1 MKPRVSGKV
10 QLPGAG
16 TGAQERVRFSGFH
29 FARTKSGQCTAE
41 VTLTFRGV
49 DHVGRAIGPSS
60 PLGELR
66 ASAEACMRA
75 LEDFAPDAAGLELL
89 GVKQV
94 RAFDSNLAVVSIG
107 MRSEGSMIRLV
118 GCYLASDDVNRGAA
132 IAVLNATNRVVGP
145 EVLRVETEAE

>member
-1 MKPRVSGKV
+1 
-10 QLPGAG
+10 
-16 TGAQERVRFSGFH
+16 
-29 FARTKSGQCTAE
+29 
-41 VTLTFRGV
+41 
-49 DHVGRAIGPSS
+49 
-60 PLGELR
+60 
-66 ASAEACMRA
+66 MRA

-107 MRSEGSMIRLV
+107 MRAGGSMLRLV

-145 EVLRVETEAE
+145 EVLRIESDAE